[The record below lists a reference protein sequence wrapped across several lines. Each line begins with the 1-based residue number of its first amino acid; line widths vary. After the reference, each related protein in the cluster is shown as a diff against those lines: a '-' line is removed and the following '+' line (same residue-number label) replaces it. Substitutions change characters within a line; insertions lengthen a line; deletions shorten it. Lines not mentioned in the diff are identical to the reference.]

1 MAIMIG
7 CGVLLALGLL
17 GGWRWRSV
25 SFATPGRDVDLTSG
39 EVARRYA
46 WYVAIALT
54 GGVAAGV
61 TVIGAGGRLA
71 MRLLAVTAGASAQGR
86 LTEADEIVGTISLG
100 GTLGFVIFNGVF
112 GGVVFG
118 ALYLVVRRFLP
129 AGPLGGVAYGLGLL
143 VVFGTVLDPLRRQN
157 PDFDIVGP
165 GWVAVVTFTLLALAF
180 GVVLH
185 GLTARMSTWLPLLSS
200 ERRVLVR
207 YIAPAALAAVGFS
220 VTAFL
225 VLVGAVAVLATRL
238 SAVVDIVRSP
248 GWIIAGRVVLIGAV
262 LLSVPNVLGS
272 IADITTR

>member
-7 CGVLLALGLL
+7 CGVLLALGLV
-17 GGWRWRSV
+17 GAWRWRAV
-25 SFATPGRDVDLTSG
+25 PFAVPDRGVDLTAG

-46 WYVAIALT
+46 WYVAIVLT

-71 MRLLAVTAGASAQGR
+71 MRLLAVTAGDSAQGR
-86 LTEADEIVGTISLG
+86 LTEADEIVGTISLS
-100 GTLGFVIFNGVF
+100 GTLGFVIFNGVL
-112 GGVVFG
+112 GGLVFG

-143 VVFGTVLDPLRRQN
+143 VVFGAVLDPLRKQN

-180 GVVLH
+180 GVVLSA
-185 GLTARMSTWLPLLSS
+185 LTARMSAWLPLLSS

-207 YIAPAALAAVGFS
+207 YIAPAALAAIGFS

-225 VLVGAVAVLATRL
+225 VLVGAVAVLATRV
-238 SAVVDIVRSP
+238 SAVVAIVRSP
-248 GWIIAGRVVLIGAV
+248 RWIVAGRVVIIGAV

-272 IADITTR
+272 IADITIR

>member
-1 MAIMIG
+1 MIG
-7 CGVLLALGLL
+7 CGVMLALGLV
-17 GGWRWRSV
+17 GAWRWRAV
-25 SFATPGRDVDLTSG
+25 PFAAPDRRVDLTVG
-39 EVARRYA
+39 EVARRFA
-46 WYVAIALT
+46 WYVAIVLT

-61 TVIGAGGRLA
+61 AVIGAGGRLA
-71 MRLLAVTAGASAQGR
+71 MRLLAVTAGDSAQGR

-143 VVFGTVLDPLRRQN
+143 VVFGAVLDPLRRQN

-180 GVVLH
+180 GVVLYA
-185 GLTARMSTWLPLLSS
+185 LTARVSTWLPLLSS

-207 YIAPAALAAVGFS
+207 YIAPAVLAAIGFS

-238 SAVVDIVRSP
+238 SAVVNIVRSP

-272 IADITTR
+272 IADITAR